1 MLKLFQLLPALLQA
15 ISFFLLGLSQAS
27 WVSQIFKGQR
37 VCLGEGGRRSKR
49 ICGVSC
55 ALWKTKDIEFGGERE
70 REREK
75 QSWKTQGF
83 LFLQL
88 VAYSWLRKRK
98 DLDF

>member
-1 MLKLFQLLPALLQA
+1 MLFQLLPALLQA

-55 ALWKTKDIEFGGERE
+55 AWWKTEHIEFGGERE
-70 REREK
+70 RERETELENSRIFVSPAGSVLMVEEK
-75 QSWKTQGF
+75 EGP
-83 LFLQL
+83 
-88 VAYSWLRKRK
+88 
-98 DLDF
+98 